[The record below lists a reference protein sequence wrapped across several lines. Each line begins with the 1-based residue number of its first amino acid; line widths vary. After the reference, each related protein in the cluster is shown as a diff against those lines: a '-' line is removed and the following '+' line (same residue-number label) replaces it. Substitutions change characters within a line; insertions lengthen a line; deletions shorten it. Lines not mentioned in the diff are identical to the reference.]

1 MADASR
7 TLPRDSGAMPHRF
20 VLLLAA
26 ALLLGVLTGGC
37 RESPTAPLPDLP
49 EPGEHSPR
57 RTQ

>member
-1 MADASR
+1 
-7 TLPRDSGAMPHRF
+7 MPHRF